1 MRNITISGIA
11 TALLIAAG
19 STAAQAADVTL
30 KFSNWLP
37 SAHFVYSE
45 VIVPWAAD
53 VERVTEGRVK
63 VDILPKVVGTVAGQ
77 YDVVVDGLADA
88 SFLVPSFTPGRF
100 PLIDGLELPFISD
113 NALARAPASWKTY
126 VKFIEPTGAFK
137 DVHVVTLFSGN
148 SAHVVTGSKTVAT
161 VDDFQG
167 LKLRGPSQTVAK
179 VTELLGG
186 IPVSKPFSEIYE
198 LASGGVIDG
207 AIIPP
212 ESMRGFKLEDVLKKI
227 AVVPGGLANTIN
239 MIAINKASWEKI
251 SEADRKAIT
260 EISGEALARVAGEAH
275 QRQTDQTMAYM
286 PTKGVEITTISD
298 AELEKIKTKVSPVY
312 EGWIAKAKEA
322 GLAEPQAMLD
332 GLAAEIQSEEK
343 K

>member
-1 MRNITISGIA
+1 
-11 TALLIAAG
+11 
-19 STAAQAADVTL
+19 
-30 KFSNWLP
+30 
-37 SAHFVYSE
+37 
-45 VIVPWAAD
+45 
-53 VERVTEGRVK
+53 
-63 VDILPKVVGTVAGQ
+63 
-77 YDVVVDGLADA
+77 
-88 SFLVPSFTPGRF
+88 
-100 PLIDGLELPFISD
+100 
-113 NALARAPASWKTY
+113 
-126 VKFIEPTGAFK
+126 
-137 DVHVVTLFSGN
+137 
-148 SAHVVTGSKTVAT
+148 
-161 VDDFQG
+161 
-167 LKLRGPSQTVAK
+167 
-179 VTELLGG
+179 
-186 IPVSKPFSEIYE
+186 
-198 LASGGVIDG
+198 
-207 AIIPP
+207 
-212 ESMRGFKLEDVLKKI
+212 MRGFKLEDVLKKI